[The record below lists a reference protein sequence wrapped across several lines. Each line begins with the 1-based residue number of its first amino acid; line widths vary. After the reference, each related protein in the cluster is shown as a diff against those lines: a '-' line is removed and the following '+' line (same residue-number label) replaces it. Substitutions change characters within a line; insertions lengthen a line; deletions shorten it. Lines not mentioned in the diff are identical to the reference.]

1 MTATINAVNERIG
14 IEEQREHRSF
24 KEQGIDREPTIHLGA
39 AHVLERK
46 GIPTERGDINRE
58 IEIFPNEHFIDQQNA
73 SDEKR
78 ITDTNFAVYG
88 AVRKTYHW
96 E

>member
-1 MTATINAVNERIG
+1 MADIYDTAFRTVLNDCSELIIPLINISFGEHYIGNERI
-14 IEEQREHRSF
+14 EF
-24 KEQGIDREPTIHLGA
+24 
-39 AHVLERK
+39 
-46 GIPTERGDINRE
+46 
-58 IEIFPNEHFIDQQNA
+58 FPNEHFIDQQNA